1 MSHPQDQSTPNY
13 RQAIAPPIAL
23 RPART
28 CSFSTCSES
37 MPSTLLPLSNA
48 LQFLTATTTQPLFQA
63 VSIVCVRQFAPACHH
78 ESQTLCMLQPTSERL
93 RLACCTCTERFP
105 TAQRHML
112 QQTTPM
118 LHMVPSALPVLSA
131 STNSGLQSVRHG
143 LYFGK

>member
-48 LQFLTATTTQPLFQA
+48 LQFLTATTTQPLCPSVATFS
-63 VSIVCVRQFAPACHH
+63 VPQFAPTCYH
-78 ESQTLCMLQPTSERL
+78 ELRTLCFLQPICGQL
-93 RLACCTCTERFP
+93 QLACCICTARFP
-105 TAQRHML
+105 AAPLHML

-118 LHMVPSALPVLSA
+118 LHMVPSAPPVLSA